1 MISNSGEAPTIETP
15 AELPENPD
23 SVEYEID
30 DETKIKISIKEETIY
45 FNVTQISLIPRDYKA
60 CFTVEQLCDI
70 NKFFLNFQDAKEI
83 VDGVLKALEQ
93 KNANI
98 KFIDN
103 KCIIQM
109 INPITKLT
117 FEINLN
123 LEEKDTNSR
132 VCNLENY
139 ISEQNKKMILM
150 EERLKILEE
159 KMAKYDQTKKEEE
172 KKNLLFTGS
181 EILTNEAKDM
191 LLNWLPRK
199 PNKITLLMNSN
210 INGDSTKTFMDK
222 CNGKCPTLAVIK
234 TTNGY
239 VFGGY
244 TTQMWR
250 DGGFVKDNN
259 AFVFSIDKKR
269 KYKIKKPE
277 NAIRLKLISCWIF
290 GSGYNTIVVYDNCTK
305 RNDNYVGNETYDIP
319 EKYELNGGEQ
329 YFTVKSFEIYHIE
342 Y

>member
-23 SVEYEID
+23 SVEYEKD
-30 DETKIKISIKEETIY
+30 DETKIKISFKEETIY

-159 KMAKYDQTKKEEE
+159 KMAKYDQTKKEVGEN
-172 KKNLLFTGS
+172 KLFTGS

-210 INGDSTKTFMDK
+210 RDGDSTKSFMNK

-244 TTQMWR
+244 TTQMWKQ
-250 DGGFVKDNN
+250 GEVKDNN

-269 KYKIKKPE
+269 KYNIKQPE
-277 NAIRLKLISCWIF
+277 HAFGLDMYSYWDFGYSYNAI
-290 GSGYNTIVVYDNCTK
+290 VVRENCTK
-305 RNDNYVGNETYDIP
+305 NNKNYVGNQTYDIP
-319 EKYELNGGEQ
+319 EQYELNGGEK

>member
-1 MISNSGEAPTIETP
+1 MTSNAGEAPTIETP

-30 DETKIKISIKEETIY
+30 DDSKIKISIKEETIY

-83 VDGVLKALEQ
+83 VDGILKALEQ

-98 KFIDN
+98 KFIDD

-159 KMAKYDQTKKEEE
+159 KMAKYGQTKKEEE
-172 KKNLLFTGS
+172 EKNLLFTGS

-210 INGDSTKTFMDK
+210 RDGDSTKSFMNK
-222 CNGKCPTLAVIK
+222 CKGKCPTLAVIK

-244 TTQMWR
+244 TTQMWKE
-250 DGGFVKDNN
+250 GTVKDNN
-259 AFVFSIDKKR
+259 AFVFSINKKR
-269 KYKIKKPE
+269 KYNIKQPE
-277 NAIRLKLISCWIF
+277 YAIGFGKDSWWGFGYHYNAI
-290 GSGYNTIVVYDNCTK
+290 VVCENCTK
-305 RNDNYVGNETYDIP
+305 KNDNFVYNKTYDIP
-319 EKYELNGGEQ
+319 EQFELNGGEK

>member
-1 MISNSGEAPTIETP
+1 MTSNAGEAPTIETP

-30 DETKIKISIKEETIY
+30 DDSKIKISIKEETIY

-98 KFIDN
+98 KFIDD

-210 INGDSTKTFMDK
+210 RDGDSTKSFMNK
-222 CNGKCPTLAVIK
+222 CKGKCPTLAVIK

-244 TTQMWR
+244 TTQMR
-250 DGGFVKDNN
+250 KEGTVKDNN
-259 AFVFSIDKKR
+259 AFVFSINKKR
-269 KYKIKKPE
+269 KYNIKQPE
-277 NAIRLKLISCWIF
+277 YAIGFGKDSWWGFGYHYNA
-290 GSGYNTIVVYDNCTK
+290 IVVYENCTK
-305 RNDNYVGNETYDIP
+305 RNDNWVDNKTYDIP
-319 EKYELNGGEQ
+319 EQYELNGGERN
-329 YFTVKSFEIYHIE
+329 FTVKSFEIYHIE

>member
-1 MISNSGEAPTIETP
+1 
-15 AELPENPD
+15 
-23 SVEYEID
+23 
-30 DETKIKISIKEETIY
+30 
-45 FNVTQISLIPRDYKA
+45 
-60 CFTVEQLCDI
+60 
-70 NKFFLNFQDAKEI
+70 
-83 VDGVLKALEQ
+83 
-93 KNANI
+93 
-98 KFIDN
+98 
-103 KCIIQM
+103 M

-172 KKNLLFTGS
+172 EKNKLFTGS

-210 INGDSTKTFMDK
+210 IDGDSTKTFMDK

-244 TTQMWR
+244 TTQMWKE
-250 DGGFVKDNN
+250 GKVKDNN

-269 KYKIKKPE
+269 KYNIKQPE
-277 NAIRLKLISCWIF
+277 NAIGF
-290 GSGYNTIVVYDNCTK
+290 GKYWEFGYFFNAITVTDNCTK
-305 RNDNYVGNETYDIP
+305 NNGNYVGNKTYDIP
-319 EKYELNGGEQ
+319 EQYELNGGVKN
-329 YFTVKSFEIYHIE
+329 FTVKSFEIYHIE

>member
-1 MISNSGEAPTIETP
+1 MTSNAGEAPMIETP

-23 SVEYEID
+23 SVEYEKD
-30 DETKIKISIKEETIY
+30 DETKIKISFKEETIY

-210 INGDSTKTFMDK
+210 KDGDSTKTFMDK
-222 CNGKCPTLAVIK
+222 CKGKCPTLAVIK

-244 TTQMWR
+244 TTQMWKT
-250 DGGFVKDNN
+250 GKVKDNN

-269 KYKIKKPE
+269 KYNIKQPE
-277 NAIRLKLISCWIF
+277 HAIGLDMNYYWIF
-290 GSGYNTIVVYDNCTK
+290 LIFIQK
-305 RNDNYVGNETYDIP
+305 
-319 EKYELNGGEQ
+319 Q
-329 YFTVKSFEIYHIE
+329 
-342 Y
+342 

>member
-1 MISNSGEAPTIETP
+1 MTSNAGEAPTIETP

-23 SVEYEID
+23 SVEYEKD
-30 DETKIKISIKEETIY
+30 DETKIKISFKEETIY

-159 KMAKYDQTKKEEE
+159 KMAKYGQTKKEDEE
-172 KKNLLFTGS
+172 KNLLFTGS

-210 INGDSTKTFMDK
+210 RDGDSTKSFMNK
-222 CNGKCPTLAVIK
+222 CKGKCPTLAVIK

-244 TTQMWR
+244 TTQMWKE
-250 DGGFVKDNN
+250 GKVKDNN

-269 KYKIKKPE
+269 KYNIKQPE
-277 NAIRLKLISCWIF
+277 NAIGF
-290 GSGYNTIVVYDNCTK
+290 GKYWEFGYFFNAIAVTDNCTK
-305 RNDNYVGNETYDIP
+305 NNGNYVGNKTYDIP
-319 EKYELNGGEQ
+319 EQFELNGGEK

>member
-1 MISNSGEAPTIETP
+1 MTSNAGEAPAIETP

-23 SVEYEID
+23 SVEYEKD
-30 DETKIKISIKEETIY
+30 DETKIKISFKEETIY

-98 KFIDN
+98 KFIDD

-132 VCNLENY
+132 VSNLENY

-150 EERLKILEE
+150 EERLKTLEE
-159 KMAKYDQTKKEEE
+159 KMAKYAQTKKEEE
-172 KKNLLFTGS
+172 EKNLLFTGS

-210 INGDSTKTFMDK
+210 KHGESRKSFMDK
-222 CNGKCPTLAVIK
+222 CKGKCPTLAVIK

-250 DGGFVKDNN
+250 DGDFVKDNN

-277 NAIRLKLISCWIF
+277 QAIRFQFQSFWLF
-290 GSGYNTIVVYDNCTK
+290 GCDICVYDKCTK
-305 RNDNYVGNETYDIP
+305 GNINNVDNKDYDIP
-319 EKYELNGGEQ
+319 ERFELNGGE
-329 YFTVKSFEIYHIE
+329 YHFTVKSFEIYHIE

>member
-1 MISNSGEAPTIETP
+1 MTSNAGEAPAIETP

-30 DETKIKISIKEETIY
+30 DDSKIKISIKEETIY

-109 INPITKLT
+109 INPITKLS

-159 KMAKYDQTKKEEE
+159 KMAKYAQTKKEEE
-172 KKNLLFTGS
+172 EKNLLFTGS

-210 INGDSTKTFMDK
+210 IDGDSTKTFMNK
-222 CNGKCPTLAVIK
+222 VSGKCPTLAVIK

-244 TTQMWR
+244 TTQMWKQ
-250 DGGFVKDNN
+250 GIVKDNN

-269 KYKIKKPE
+269 KYNIKQPE
-277 NAIRLKLISCWIF
+277 NAIGF
-290 GSGYNTIVVYDNCTK
+290 GKYWEFGYFFNAITVTDNCTK
-305 RNDNYVGNETYDIP
+305 NNGNYVGNKTYDIP
-319 EKYELNGGEQ
+319 EQYELNGGVKN
-329 YFTVKSFEIYHIE
+329 FTVKSFEIYHIE
-342 Y
+342 S

>member
-1 MISNSGEAPTIETP
+1 MTSNAGEAPTIETP

-30 DETKIKISIKEETIY
+30 DDSKIKISIKEETIY

-109 INPITKLT
+109 INPITKLS

-159 KMAKYDQTKKEEE
+159 KMAKYGQTKKEEE
-172 KKNLLFTGS
+172 EKNLLFTGS

-210 INGDSTKTFMDK
+210 IDGDSTKSFMNK
-222 CNGKCPTLAVIK
+222 CKGKCPTLAVIK

-244 TTQMWR
+244 TTQMWKE
-250 DGGFVKDNN
+250 GEVKDNN
-259 AFVFSIDKKR
+259 AFVFSINKKR
-269 KYKIKKPE
+269 KYNIKKPE
-277 NAIRLKLISCWIF
+277 HAIGFGKYWEFGHFFNAIF
-290 GSGYNTIVVYDNCTK
+290 VMDNCTK
-305 RNDNYVGNETYDIP
+305 NNGNYVGNKTYDIP
-319 EKYELNGGEQ
+319 EQYELNGGEK

>member
-1 MISNSGEAPTIETP
+1 MTSNSGEAPTIETP

-30 DETKIKISIKEETIY
+30 DDSKIKISIKEETIY

-83 VDGVLKALEQ
+83 VDGILKALEQ

-159 KMAKYDQTKKEEE
+159 KMAKYGQTKKEEE
-172 KKNLLFTGS
+172 EKNLLFTGS

-210 INGDSTKTFMDK
+210 RDGDSTKSFMNK

-234 TTNGY
+234 TINGY

-244 TTQMWR
+244 TTQMWKE
-250 DGGFVKDNN
+250 GEVKDNN

-269 KYKIKKPE
+269 KYNNKQPE
-277 NAIRLKLISCWIF
+277 HAIGFRMNNFWLFGYTYNAI
-290 GSGYNTIVVYDNCTK
+290 VVRENCTK
-305 RNDNYVGNETYDIP
+305 RNDNYVGNKTYDIP
-319 EKYELNGGEQ
+319 EQYELNGGEQ
-329 YFTVKSFEIYHIE
+329 YFIVKSFEIYHIE

>member
-1 MISNSGEAPTIETP
+1 M
-15 AELPENPD
+15 
-23 SVEYEID
+23 
-30 DETKIKISIKEETIY
+30 
-45 FNVTQISLIPRDYKA
+45 IPRDYKA
-60 CFTVEQLCDI
+60 CFKVEQLCDI

-159 KMAKYDQTKKEEE
+159 KMAKYDQTKKEVEE
-172 KKNLLFTGS
+172 NKLFTGS

-210 INGDSTKTFMDK
+210 RDGDSTKSFMNK
-222 CNGKCPTLAVIK
+222 CKGKCPTLAVIK

-244 TTQMWR
+244 TTQMWKE
-250 DGGFVKDNN
+250 GKVKDNN
-259 AFVFSIDKKR
+259 AFVFSIDNKR
-269 KYKIKKPE
+269 KYKIKCPE
-277 NAIRLKLISCWIF
+277 NAIGFSKYWEF
-290 GSGYNTIVVYDNCTK
+290 GYVCNAITVTDNCTK
-305 RNDNYVGNETYDIP
+305 NNGNYVGNKTYDIP
-319 EKYELNGGEQ
+319 EQYELNGGVKN
-329 YFTVKSFEIYHIE
+329 FTVKSFEIYHIE

>member
-1 MISNSGEAPTIETP
+1 MTSNAGEAPTIETP

-30 DETKIKISIKEETIY
+30 DDSKIKISFKEETIY

-109 INPITKLT
+109 INPITKLS

-159 KMAKYDQTKKEEE
+159 KMAKYGQTKKEEE
-172 KKNLLFTGS
+172 EKNLL
-181 EILTNEAKDM
+181 
-191 LLNWLPRK
+191 
-199 PNKITLLMNSN
+199 
-210 INGDSTKTFMDK
+210 
-222 CNGKCPTLAVIK
+222 
-234 TTNGY
+234 
-239 VFGGY
+239 
-244 TTQMWR
+244 
-250 DGGFVKDNN
+250 
-259 AFVFSIDKKR
+259 
-269 KYKIKKPE
+269 
-277 NAIRLKLISCWIF
+277 LKF
-290 GSGYNTIVVYDNCTK
+290 
-305 RNDNYVGNETYDIP
+305 
-319 EKYELNGGEQ
+319 
-329 YFTVKSFEIYHIE
+329 
-342 Y
+342 

>member
-23 SVEYEID
+23 SVEYEKD
-30 DETKIKISIKEETIY
+30 DETKIKISFKEETIY

-159 KMAKYDQTKKEEE
+159 KMAKYGQTKKEEE
-172 KKNLLFTGS
+172 EKNLLFTGS

-210 INGDSTKTFMDK
+210 RHGDSTKSFMDK
-222 CNGKCPTLAVIK
+222 CKGKCPTLAVIK

-250 DGGFVKDNN
+250 DGDFVNDNN

-277 NAIRLKLISCWIF
+277 HAIRFSFQDFWLF
-290 GSGYNTIVVYDNCTK
+290 GCDIIVYGNCTK
-305 RNDNYVGNETYDIP
+305 RNINRVNNETYDIP
-319 EKYELNGGEQ
+319 EKFELNGGECK
-329 YFTVKSFEIYHIE
+329 FTVKSFEIYHIE

>member
-1 MISNSGEAPTIETP
+1 MTSNAGEAPTIETP

-30 DETKIKISIKEETIY
+30 DETKIKISFKEETIY
-45 FNVTQISLIPRDYKA
+45 FNVTKISLIPRDYKA

-98 KFIDN
+98 IFIDD

-159 KMAKYDQTKKEEE
+159 KMAKYDQTKKEVEE
-172 KKNLLFTGS
+172 NKLFTGS

-210 INGDSTKTFMDK
+210 RDGDSTKSFMNK
-222 CNGKCPTLAVIK
+222 CKGKCPTLAVIK

-244 TTQMWR
+244 TTQMWKE
-250 DGGFVKDNN
+250 GKVKDNN
-259 AFVFSIDKKR
+259 AFVFSINKKR
-269 KYKIKKPE
+269 KYNIKQPE
-277 NAIRLKLISCWIF
+277 HAIGFRMNSYWDFGYGYNAIVIWE
-290 GSGYNTIVVYDNCTK
+290 NCTK
-305 RNDNYVGNETYDIP
+305 NNNNYVGNKTYDIP
-319 EKYELNGGEQ
+319 EQYELNGGEKN
-329 YFTVKSFEIYHIE
+329 FTVKSFEIYHIE

>member
-30 DETKIKISIKEETIY
+30 DETKIKISLKEETIY

-159 KMAKYDQTKKEEE
+159 KMAKYGQTKKEEE
-172 KKNLLFTGS
+172 EKNLLFTGS

-210 INGDSTKTFMDK
+210 KDGDSTKTFMDK
-222 CNGKCPTLAVIK
+222 CKGKCPTLAVIK

-244 TTQMWR
+244 TTQIWKQ
-250 DGGFVKDNN
+250 GEVKDNN
-259 AFVFSIDKKR
+259 AFVFSINKKR
-269 KYKIKKPE
+269 KYNIKQPE
-277 NAIRLKLISCWIF
+277 HAIGFLMNSCWDFGDGYNAIL
-290 GSGYNTIVVYDNCTK
+290 VYDNCTK
-305 RNDNYVGNETYDIP
+305 KNYNLVGNGTYYIP
-319 EKYELNGGEQ
+319 EQYELNGGEKN
-329 YFTVKSFEIYHIE
+329 FTVKSFEIYHIE

>member
-1 MISNSGEAPTIETP
+1 MIYNSGEAPTIETP

-45 FNVTQISLIPRDYKA
+45 FNVNQISLIPRDYKA

-83 VDGVLKALEQ
+83 VDGILKALEQ

-159 KMAKYDQTKKEEE
+159 KMAKYDQTKKEVGEN
-172 KKNLLFTGS
+172 KLFTGS

-210 INGDSTKTFMDK
+210 RDGDSTKSFMNK

-244 TTQMWR
+244 TTQMWKQ
-250 DGGFVKDNN
+250 GEVKDNN

-269 KYKIKKPE
+269 KYNIKQPE
-277 NAIRLKLISCWIF
+277 YAIYYGINSWWGFGPYNNAI
-290 GSGYNTIVVYDNCTK
+290 VVCENCTK
-305 RNDNYVGNETYDIP
+305 NNNNYVYNGTYDIP
-319 EKYELNGGEQ
+319 EQYELNGGEK

>member
-30 DETKIKISIKEETIY
+30 DDSKIKISIKEETIY

-159 KMAKYDQTKKEEE
+159 KMAKYGQTKKEEE
-172 KKNLLFTGS
+172 EKNLLFTGS

-210 INGDSTKTFMDK
+210 RDGDSTKSFMNK

-244 TTQMWR
+244 TTQMWKE
-250 DGGFVKDNN
+250 GEVKDNN

-269 KYKIKKPE
+269 KYNIKQPE
-277 NAIRLKLISCWIF
+277 HAFGFNMNNYWLFGFTYNAI
-290 GSGYNTIVVYDNCTK
+290 VVRENCTK
-305 RNDNYVGNETYDIP
+305 RNDNYVCNKTYDIP
-319 EKYELNGGEQ
+319 EQYELNGGEQ
-329 YFTVKSFEIYHIE
+329 KFTVKSFEIYHIE